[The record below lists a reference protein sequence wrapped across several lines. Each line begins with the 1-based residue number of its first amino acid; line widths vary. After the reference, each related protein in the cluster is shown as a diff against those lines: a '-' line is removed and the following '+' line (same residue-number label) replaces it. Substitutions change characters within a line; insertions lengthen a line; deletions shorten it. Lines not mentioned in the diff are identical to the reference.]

1 MAEIEIR
8 LERLEQNVRRIN
20 ELLGNGLMIPNR
32 RVSVRT
38 TTGRPAP
45 IPEGPPPRSRRPRS
59 TGTKKKKKHKKL
71 KKTKSKKNKKSRII
85 I

>member
-59 TGTKKKKKHKKL
+59 TGTKKKKKQR
-71 KKTKSKKNKKSRII
+71 KSKKSKKSKKTRR
-85 I
+85 

>member
-59 TGTKKKKKHKKL
+59 TGTKKKT
-71 KKTKSKKNKKSRII
+71 KKTKKTKQRKSKKSKKSKR
-85 I
+85 

>member
-1 MAEIEIR
+1 MAELETR

-59 TGTKKKKKHKKL
+59 TGTKKKKKQR
-71 KKTKSKKNKKSRII
+71 KSKKSKKSKKTRR
-85 I
+85 